1 MTKQEFTELTGI
13 NPTEEEF
20 DKIHELYMATGAE
33 MDKQSFCAAYKSC
46 KDMTLVNAL
55 YHSLAFSID
64 RLKEERDRIE
74 KEREEINNI
83 FEDLHERALA
93 AADVILSV
101 ANKNEDKKIY
111 YYLNEAALTLI
122 GEYNVWMRKLIR
134 GYNMTCDER
143 ESFFNEIA
151 ELKGQVEEYKYSGKI
166 EKYDREKE
174 KQIILWQRKEDVTS
188 RGKTV

>member
-55 YHSLAFSID
+55 YHSLAFSII

-74 KEREEINNI
+74 KERKEDRKKL
-83 FEDLHERALA
+83 EDLWEKTDEAVFKILDMSEDAPDEDHAVLNSIA
-93 AADVILSV
+93 VSLVGKFDVCM
-101 ANKNEDKKIY
+101 A
-111 YYLNEAALTLI
+111 
-122 GEYNVWMRKLIR
+122 KLDR
-134 GYNMTCDER
+134 GYVMHAEER
-143 ESFFNEIA
+143 EYFYDKIA
-151 ELKGQVEEYKYSGKI
+151 DLRNKCEGF
-166 EKYDREKE
+166 EKE
-174 KQIILWQRKEDVTS
+174 ENR
-188 RGKTV
+188 

>member
-55 YHSLAFSID
+55 YRSLAFSIN

-74 KEREEINNI
+74 KERKEDRKKL
-83 FEDLHERALA
+83 EDLWEKTDEA
-93 AADVILSV
+93 VFNILKMS
-101 ANKNEDKKIY
+101 EDAPDEDHAI
-111 YYLNEAALTLI
+111 LNSIAVSLVGKFEVCMA
-122 GEYNVWMRKLIR
+122 KLDR
-134 GYNMTCDER
+134 GYVMDAEER
-143 ESFFNEIA
+143 EYFYDKIA
-151 ELKGQVEEYKYSGKI
+151 DLRNKCEGFE
-166 EKYDREKE
+166 
-174 KQIILWQRKEDVTS
+174 
-188 RGKTV
+188 

>member
-55 YHSLAFSID
+55 YRSLAFSIN

-74 KEREEINNI
+74 KER
-83 FEDLHERALA
+83 D
-93 AADVILSV
+93 S
-101 ANKNEDKKIY
+101 
-111 YYLNEAALTLI
+111 
-122 GEYNVWMRKLIR
+122 
-134 GYNMTCDER
+134 
-143 ESFFNEIA
+143 
-151 ELKGQVEEYKYSGKI
+151 I
-166 EKYDREKE
+166 EKE
-174 KQIILWQRKEDVTS
+174 RKEDRKKLEDLWEKTDEAVFNILKMSEDAPDEDHAILNSIAVTLVGKFEVCMAKLD
-188 RGKTV
+188 RGYVMDAEEREYFYDKIADLRNKCEGFE

>member
-55 YHSLAFSID
+55 YHSLAFSIN

-74 KEREEINNI
+74 KERKEDRKKL
-83 FEDLHERALA
+83 EDLWEKTDEAVFNILKMSEDAPDEDHAILNSIA
-93 AADVILSV
+93 VSLVGKFDVCM
-101 ANKNEDKKIY
+101 A
-111 YYLNEAALTLI
+111 
-122 GEYNVWMRKLIR
+122 KLDR
-134 GYNMTCDER
+134 GYVMDAEER
-143 ESFFNEIA
+143 EYFYDKIA
-151 ELKGQVEEYKYSGKI
+151 DLRNKCEGFE
-166 EKYDREKE
+166 
-174 KQIILWQRKEDVTS
+174 
-188 RGKTV
+188 